1 MTVTLVAPEPEPAT
15 PPRPAVVETKVET
28 KVEPQ
33 VQPPVEPPLVEHAV
47 EPEVQPEPP
56 APIQQPKPKPK
67 AKPVHKP
74 VAKQAPKEP
83 APPVQAPAASTPQ
96 AVPIR
101 PAPAPKAAPAASSAN
116 LGPRPINRTEPAYPE
131 RARALGIEG
140 TVKIQ
145 FDVNN
150 DGLLENVQV
159 ISATPR
165 NVFEREIRQV
175 TRRWRYES
183 GKPGKNLVVTIQFKL
198 TGVSSA
204 AD

>member
-1 MTVTLVAPEPEPAT
+1 MSVTLVAAPEPV
-15 PPRPAVVETKVET
+15 PAV
-28 KVEPQ
+28 P
-33 VQPPVEPPLVEHAV
+33 PPVVAPAV
-47 EPEVQPEPP
+47 EPKIAPPAEQPVVEERVEPDVEPEPP
-56 APIQQPKPKPK
+56 APVQQPKPKPK
-67 AKPVHKP
+67 PVHKP
-74 VAKQAPKEP
+74 VVKKAPREP
-83 APPVQAPAASTPQ
+83 TSASTPVASEPQ
-96 AVPIR
+96 DVPIR
-101 PAPAPKAAPAASSAN
+101 PAAPAKAAPAAAN
-116 LGPRPINRTEPAYPE
+116 ATSGPKAVSRPDPSYPE

-150 DGLLENVQV
+150 EGLLENVQV

-183 GKPGKNLVVTIQFKL
+183 GKPAKNIVVIIQFKL

-204 AD
+204 GD